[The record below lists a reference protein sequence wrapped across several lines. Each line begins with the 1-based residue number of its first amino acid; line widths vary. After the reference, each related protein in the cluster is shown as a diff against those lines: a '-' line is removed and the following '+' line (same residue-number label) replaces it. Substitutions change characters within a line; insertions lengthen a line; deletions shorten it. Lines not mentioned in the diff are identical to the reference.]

1 MRLRSLIR
9 LIAVLGVL
17 LHAGA
22 LVRHHGMMLGG
33 HLQHQALLSD
43 LAVLCHAGGDTGSS
57 TAELPSIPA
66 PTQSKSDCPVCSGQ
80 VSAFA
85 LAAPDLPQPPS
96 RVAVVESWQI
106 PAARG
111 DPHDHA
117 VCPPARGPP
126 AVTSTT

>member
-1 MRLRSLIR
+1 MRLPTLIR

-43 LAVLCHAGGDTGSS
+43 LAALCHASGDTGSS
-57 TAELPSIPA
+57 TAELPWIPA
-66 PTQSKSDCPVCSGQ
+66 PTQGKSDCPVCGGQ

-85 LAAPDLPQPPS
+85 LAAPDLPQLPS
-96 RVAVVESWQI
+96 RVAIVESWQL
-106 PAARG
+106 PASRG
-111 DPHDHA
+111 DPQYPA

-126 AVTSTT
+126 SVTITA

>member
-1 MRLRSLIR
+1 MRFRTLIR

-17 LHAGA
+17 LHAAA

-43 LAVLCHAGGDTGSS
+43 LAALCHAGGDNGSP
-57 TAELPSIPA
+57 TAELPWIPA
-66 PTQSKSDCPVCSGQ
+66 PTQSKSDCPVCAGQ

-85 LAAPDLPQPPS
+85 LAAPDLPQLPS
-96 RVAVVESWQI
+96 RVAVAESWQI
-106 PAARG
+106 AASRG
-111 DPHDHA
+111 HPQYHA

-126 AVTSTT
+126 AVTTTT